1 MIPRIALATA
11 LAFAAFGAV
20 LMVDE
25 PPIELV
31 QVESRAAHLAAVAT
45 AAPAPGMRVVVH
57 LASENSCA
65 TVEAPGAPSEARMSK
80 LPPPRQDI

>member
-11 LAFAAFGAV
+11 FAFAAFGAV
-20 LMVDE
+20 LLMEEQPVE
-25 PPIELV
+25 V
-31 QVESRAAHLAAVAT
+31 VRVESRAAHAAAHP
-45 AAPAPGMRVVVH
+45 APEPGMRVVVH
-57 LASENSCA
+57 LASENSCV